1 MTADD
6 RPLISR
12 RVLELATALVIFAI
26 GAAVVIGAL
35 EYKIGWDDGGPQ
47 PGYFPFYVGLVIIG
61 STVGVAIQAL
71 LQGDWRATAS
81 ITREQA
87 KRVGTFFVPV
97 IGFVALCNV
106 VGIYLA
112 MALYLLFTMRL
123 QGGYGWVRSVAVAF
137 GTAGAFF
144 VMFEF
149 LFGQPLL
156 KGPVEAWLGFQ

>member
-1 MTADD
+1 MTLDD
-6 RPLISR
+6 RLLVSR
-12 RVLELATALVIFAI
+12 RTLELATALVIFAM
-26 GAAVVIGAL
+26 GAAVVAGAL

-47 PGYFPFYVGLVIIG
+47 PGYFPFYVGLVIMG
-61 STVGVAIQAL
+61 GALGAAAQAIVRT
-71 LQGDWRATAS
+71 DWCTTAS

-87 KRVGTFFVPV
+87 ARVGTFFAPIVV
-97 IGFVALCNV
+97 FVALCSL

-123 QGGYGWVRSVAVAF
+123 QGGYGWVRSVAVAL
-137 GTAGAFF
+137 GTAIAFF

-156 KGPVEAWLGFQ
+156 KGPVEGWLGFQ

>member
-1 MTADD
+1 MTLDD
-6 RPLISR
+6 RLLVSR
-12 RVLELATALVIFAI
+12 RTLELATALVIFAM
-26 GAAVVIGAL
+26 GAAVVAGAL

-47 PGYFPFYVGLVIIG
+47 PGYFPFYVGLVIMG
-61 STVGVAIQAL
+61 GALGAAAQAIVRT
-71 LQGDWRATAS
+71 DWCTTAS

-87 KRVGTFFVPV
+87 ARVGT
-97 IGFVALCNV
+97 LCSL

-123 QGGYGWVRSVAVAF
+123 QGGYSWVRSVAVAL
-137 GTAGAFF
+137 GTAIAFF

-156 KGPVEAWLGFQ
+156 KGPVEGWLGFQ